1 MNSYEVKYWN
11 GKKVKLIQKFPVI
24 TDKDVRFH
32 LGKEKE
38 MLDLLGAKL
47 GKTNQELLYII
58 VDL

>member
-1 MNSYEVKYWN
+1 MNNNEVRYWN
-11 GKKVKLIQKFPVI
+11 GKKVKLRQKFPII
-24 TDKDVRFH
+24 TDKDLRFQ

-38 MLDLLGAKL
+38 MIDMLGAKL